1 MAGARGGSSAGPPNP
16 APKAP
21 AATAATTATAA
32 TAMAA
37 TATAASAT
45 ATTAAV
51 AGDRSFKL
59 LLGPINLQRWDQ
71 DGRGDLIVAQIWSDV
86 RPLRGAAGL
95 IDWRLSGRLSSLIQS
110 GRLTGAEGEQL
121 LVTTGGRLPWPAA
134 MIMGL
139 GSRVAFSTTRFRDAV
154 HRVFV
159 AAGGLGAHDVAVG
172 LPGRDV
178 ESLPARLAMELVLAE
193 LGVTPN
199 RAWLRRLTILEDTAG
214 HKQLAGLI
222 PASSR
227 DCVSIQAG
235 APRWTSPR
243 SSSWTT

>member
-1 MAGARGGSSAGPPNP
+1 MAGARGGSSAGPPHP
-16 APKAP
+16 ATKA
-21 AATAATTATAA
+21 AAAATTAATGATAA
-32 TAMAA
+32 ATGVTA
-37 TATAASAT
+37 TAT
-45 ATTAAV
+45 V

-59 LLGPINLQRWDQ
+59 LLGPISLQRWDQ

-154 HRVFV
+154 HRVLV

-199 RAWLRRLTILEDTAG
+199 REWLRRLTILEDAAG

-222 PASSR
+222 PVEPPARS
-227 DCVSIQAG
+227 A
-235 APRWTSPR
+235 APAAAR
-243 SSSWTT
+243 